1 MNNVFIIILSIIML
15 WFCLN
20 QIFKITKTNY
30 IYLYAIIY
38 VIIYVILL
46 YLVLFN
52 REKFDES
59 IYSDGTYIT
68 KWIKLIFTNKV
79 VFINLI
85 GNILIFIPLGIFLKY
100 FKIRFISAF
109 VIIIILVISIE
120 TLQYLTKRG
129 IFDIMDIFLNS
140 IGASIGYML
149 IRNRGEKN
157 E

>member
-1 MNNVFIIILSIIML
+1 M
-15 WFCLN
+15 
-20 QIFKITKTNY
+20 
-30 IYLYAIIY
+30 
-38 VIIYVILL
+38 
-46 YLVLFN
+46 VLFN

-129 IFDIMDIFLNS
+129 IFDIMDIFLNI

>member
-38 VIIYVILL
+38 VILL

-52 REKFDES
+52 R
-59 IYSDGTYIT
+59 DGTYIT

-129 IFDIMDIFLNS
+129 IFDIMDIFLNI

>member
-15 WFCLN
+15 WICLN

-30 IYLYAIIY
+30 IYLYA
-38 VIIYVILL
+38 IIYVILL

-129 IFDIMDIFLNS
+129 IFDIMDIFLNI

>member
-30 IYLYAIIY
+30 IYLYA
-38 VIIYVILL
+38 IIYVILL

-129 IFDIMDIFLNS
+129 IFYIMDIFLNI

>member
-20 QIFKITKTNY
+20 QIFKIHKNKLY
-30 IYLYAIIY
+30 IFIC
-38 VIIYVILL
+38 IIYVILL

-129 IFDIMDIFLNS
+129 IFDIMDIFLNI

>member
-1 MNNVFIIILSIIML
+1 M
-15 WFCLN
+15 
-20 QIFKITKTNY
+20 
-30 IYLYAIIY
+30 
-38 VIIYVILL
+38 
-46 YLVLFN
+46 
-52 REKFDES
+52 
-59 IYSDGTYIT
+59 
-68 KWIKLIFTNKV
+68 
-79 VFINLI
+79 FINLI

-129 IFDIMDIFLNS
+129 NFDIMDIFLNI

>member
-15 WFCLN
+15 WLCLN

-30 IYLYAIIY
+30 IYLYA
-38 VIIYVILL
+38 IIYVILL

-129 IFDIMDIFLNS
+129 IFDIMDIFLNI

>member
-30 IYLYAIIY
+30 IYLYA
-38 VIIYVILL
+38 IIYVILL

-100 FKIRFISAF
+100 FKI
-109 VIIIILVISIE
+109 IIILVISIE

-129 IFDIMDIFLNS
+129 IFDIMDIFLNI
-140 IGASIGYML
+140 IGASIGYTL

>member
-30 IYLYAIIY
+30 IYLYA
-38 VIIYVILL
+38 IIYVILL

-79 VFINLI
+79 VINKESTNMTNGLS
-85 GNILIFIPLGIFLKY
+85 P
-100 FKIRFISAF
+100 
-109 VIIIILVISIE
+109 VTSI
-120 TLQYLTKRG
+120 
-129 IFDIMDIFLNS
+129 NS
-140 IGASIGYML
+140 SSSVCNPRSVNNDTNG
-149 IRNRGEKN
+149 
-157 E
+157 

>member
-1 MNNVFIIILSIIML
+1 MDTVNR
-15 WFCLN
+15 
-20 QIFKITKTNY
+20 KITSAKAAVGPRLN
-30 IYLYAIIY
+30 A
-38 VIIYVILL
+38 IIYVILL

-129 IFDIMDIFLNS
+129 IFDIMDIFLNI

>member
-1 MNNVFIIILSIIML
+1 MVKIR
-15 WFCLN
+15 
-20 QIFKITKTNY
+20 FKITKTNY
-30 IYLYAIIY
+30 IYLYA
-38 VIIYVILL
+38 IIYVILL

-129 IFDIMDIFLNS
+129 IFDIMDIFLNI

>member
-1 MNNVFIIILSIIML
+1 MKVFIVME
-15 WFCLN
+15 
-20 QIFKITKTNY
+20 
-30 IYLYAIIY
+30 
-38 VIIYVILL
+38 
-46 YLVLFN
+46 
-52 REKFDES
+52 R
-59 IYSDGTYIT
+59 YIT

-129 IFDIMDIFLNS
+129 IFDIMDIFLNI